1 MIPKNE
7 GMDATSGQ
15 GVETRQPGRLPY
27 NDAPTLL
34 QVRGLQKSFA
44 APVLRDFDLTVR
56 AGEVHALVGSN
67 GAGKSTLARILA
79 GLLTRDGGEVALA
92 GKPFAPRSRREAQD
106 AGVTLMLQ
114 ELNVLPT
121 LSIAENIFLARLPQR
136 WGFVDR
142 RRLSEQ
148 TRTVLT
154 RVGLEHLP
162 PDTPAARLGVGQ
174 QQQVELA
181 AALAADCRLL
191 ILDEPTAA
199 LTARETEKLFENIRA
214 LRARGAGIL
223 YVSHR
228 MDELRAIADTV
239 SVMRDGRR
247 VDTRP
252 MADASTAE
260 LVRLM
265 AGREIVSTTGATSGR
280 VFGGAA
286 LTVRDLHA
294 GTAVRGVNFEV
305 RQGEILGLAGLVGA
319 GRTETLRAIFGA
331 DVREKGRV
339 EIAGRAVNIG
349 GPADA
354 VAAGLAL
361 VPEDRKDQGLLL
373 PQSLRVNTTLAT
385 LPNHQ
390 RAGLVSRRMETD
402 STRRIIERLAV
413 RCDTPEQPVASLS
426 GGNQQKLVFGR
437 WLLRSSDVLLLDE
450 PTRGVDAAAKESIYA
465 LLRELAAEG
474 KACVV
479 VSSELPELMTLCDRI
494 AVMSAGRMVEEFLPD
509 EWTLEKLTAAAF
521 RGHLAASGE

>member
-1 MIPKNE
+1 M
-7 GMDATSGQ
+7 
-15 GVETRQPGRLPY
+15 
-27 NDAPTLL
+27 NDVPPLL

-79 GLLTRDGGEVALA
+79 GLLTRDGGEITLG
-92 GKPFAPRSRREAQD
+92 GKTFRPRSRREAQA

-121 LSIAENIFLARLPQR
+121 LSVAENIFLSRLPQR

-142 RRLSEQ
+142 RRLFEQ
-148 TRTVLT
+148 TRTVLA

-162 PDTPAARLGVGQ
+162 LDTPATRLGVGQ

-181 AALAADCRLL
+181 AALAKDCRLL

-199 LTARETEKLFENIRA
+199 LTTRETEKLFENIRA
-214 LRARGAGIL
+214 LRARGVGIL

-247 VDTRP
+247 VETRP

-265 AGREIVSTTGATSGR
+265 AGHAIASTAGASPRCGLGS
-280 VFGGAA
+280 VA
-286 LTVRDLHA
+286 LAVCDLHA
-294 GTAVRGVNFEV
+294 GTAVRGVSFAV
-305 RQGEILGLAGLVGA
+305 RKGEILGLAGLVGA
-319 GRTETLRAIFGA
+319 GRTETLRALFGA
-331 DVREKGRV
+331 DPREGGSV
-339 EIAGRAVNIG
+339 EVAGRAVNIR

-373 PQSLRVNTTLAT
+373 PQSLRVNLTLAT
-385 LPNHQ
+385 LPGHQ
-390 RAGLVSRRMETD
+390 RVGLLSRLMETR
-402 STRRIIERLAV
+402 SARRIIERLAV

-426 GGNQQKLVFGR
+426 GGNQQKIVFGR
-437 WLLRSSDVLLLDE
+437 WLLRSGEVLLLDE
-450 PTRGVDAAAKESIYA
+450 PTRGVDVPAKEAIYA
-465 LLRELAAEG
+465 LLRELAGEG

-479 VSSELPELMTLCDRI
+479 VSSELPELMAVCDRI
-494 AVMSAGRMVEEFLPD
+494 VVMSAGRVVEEFLPD
-509 EWTLEKLTAAAF
+509 EWSLEKLTEAAF
-521 RGHLAASGE
+521 RGHLAMPKS